1 MGSPTSTVL
10 DTLRSSWSRSRST
23 LSTPCGRRMLSSR
36 RSTECKTASFSIVML
51 KSKCRFLSW
60 TSFSCVNCN
69 DVVYVDYHLSNEYY
83 VRLFMSYLL
92 DQETS
97 VLFLSIRG

>member
-1 MGSPTSTVL
+1 MEGGCRAPEEARNVKL
-10 DTLRSSWSRSRST
+10 Q
-23 LSTPCGRRMLSSR
+23 
-36 RSTECKTASFSIVML
+36 ASIVML
-51 KSKCRFLSW
+51 KSNCRFLSW

-97 VLFLSIRG
+97 VLFLSIR